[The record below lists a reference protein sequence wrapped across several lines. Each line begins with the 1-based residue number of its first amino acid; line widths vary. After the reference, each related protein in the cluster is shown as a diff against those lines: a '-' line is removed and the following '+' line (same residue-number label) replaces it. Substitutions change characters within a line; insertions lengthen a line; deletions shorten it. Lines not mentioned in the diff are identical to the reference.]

1 MADAAGI
8 PKPLAR
14 IAHLSTRDRFVEGLV
29 VRKTAVQITARTQNP
44 VVFRSRVVPPSIR
57 LTPSGFS
64 PLQTRVKRAMDASI
78 AALLLVLLA
87 PILLAIAVI
96 VRLDSRGPVFFRQ
109 RRRGLNGKPFDI
121 VKFRTM
127 HVIENG
133 DDVRQAERNDA
144 RVTRAG
150 RVLRAWS
157 LDELPQ
163 LFNVLNGEMSLVGPR
178 PHAVAHDKFF
188 GPLIEGYEQRLRVKP
203 GITGL
208 AQVNGLRGP
217 TPTTDAMRRRVDVD
231 LDYVR
236 NAHLLLDMA
245 ILLRTP
251 IEIVR
256 RRNAL

>member
-1 MADAAGI
+1 
-8 PKPLAR
+8 
-14 IAHLSTRDRFVEGLV
+14 
-29 VRKTAVQITARTQNP
+29 
-44 VVFRSRVVPPSIR
+44 
-57 LTPSGFS
+57 
-64 PLQTRVKRAMDASI
+64 MDLII
-78 AALLLVLLA
+78 AAALLVLLA
-87 PILLAIAVI
+87 PVLLTIGVI
-96 VRLDSRGPVFFRQ
+96 IRLDSAGPVFFRQ
-109 RRRGLNGKPFDI
+109 RRRGLNGNQFEI

-127 HVIENG
+127 YVQEDG
-133 DDVRQAERNDA
+133 DDVRQAEQDDV

-150 RVLRAWS
+150 RALRSWS

-163 LFNVLNGEMSLVGPR
+163 LFNVLNGDMSLVGPR

-188 GPLIEGYEQRLRVKP
+188 GGLIEQYDQRLCVKP

-217 TPTTDAMRRRVDVD
+217 TPTTDAMRRRVEAD

-236 NAHLLLDMA
+236 NAHVLLDVA